1 MWVYEMDISKTLTS
15 ETALLNVEAETG
27 LLTCDKAVTHL
38 DWQVLSTKGDH
49 DFDGW
54 EGPAGLVGLNGCSHG
69 ILKEET
75 GSIIICSASRLV
87 SEHCIFG

>member
-38 DWQVLSTKGDH
+38 DWQVLSTKGYH

>member
-1 MWVYEMDISKTLTS
+1 MWVYEMDICKTLTS

-38 DWQVLSTKGDH
+38 DWQVLSTKGNH
-49 DFDGW
+49 DFDWW

-69 ILKEET
+69 ILNEET
-75 GSIIICSASRLV
+75 GSIIICSASRLE
-87 SEHCIFG
+87 SEHCIFR

>member
-15 ETALLNVEAETG
+15 ETALLDVEAETG